1 MFRHS
6 LTSGRSR
13 RRTVGLAAAC
23 AAVVLLG
30 IGGGSA
36 TATPAATSPPSATS
50 TATGTVVLTTGEHLS
65 VRQSAGKTVI
75 ARSTSSVPYLT
86 RQIGADAYYFPAP
99 ALPYL
104 GSVLDQSLF
113 DVSYLAA
120 HPAVRLPVSLTFS
133 AGRTTVPGV
142 TITATSGSHATGYL
156 TADSA
161 VKFGQALFRQWVSDQ
176 STARSPSTLFGLS
189 RMSTATTP
197 VSGVHPNFPQET
209 EIVRLV
215 GPNGK
220 PLVGDVSVVNVDDAR
235 KYAGFTTTFGGE
247 SRISVPKG
255 HYAALGADF
264 TFDKKTGHITV
275 LLAASEF
282 TVSQNLQTATVDLR
296 TATASPSVRTPKPA
310 SVDSESFDIIRADRR
325 GSTFDVG
332 FGVNGGD
339 TLKVSP
345 IPRVTVGRLYA
356 ITSWSE
362 SAAPAGKQAY
372 TYDLS
377 FPYLGSIPAHLGET
391 VTSRQLAT
399 VHSAFYSDGTTR
411 QSAYGRGAIYPFQF
425 GGFASLAPLSTPQSL
440 TGYVYGGRGAVW
452 FAGLI
457 DNADQFSGFVSD
469 DLRVYKPGLT
479 YGEDWLRGPL
489 GPGVPEQVGSGA
501 FVCPACRTS
510 TELAFLLAPVT
521 DTTPGHFGDLDP
533 PLDPKGHV
541 ARLRVFQDGK
551 SIFDKFDYIG
561 ADLKVPAGEHTY
573 RVIDQV
579 DRTSG
584 GFATSTSAT
593 VDLTFRSSA
602 TDGAGLPAGWFCGTP
617 GSGRCSIL
625 PLMTTRVPLPTDLN
639 GVLPFG
645 TTHFDFTVGHIQGA
659 RAIAVTSAAF
669 EISTDGVHFTPVPV
683 TDLGGGN
690 YRAALT
696 EPSSARGRAV
706 SVRVHGTDA
715 AGGSIT
721 KTVLNAYTV
730 AGS

>member
-1 MFRHS
+1 MFRPS

-13 RRTVGLAAAC
+13 RCMVVLAAAS
-23 AAVVLLG
+23 AALALVG
-30 IGGGSA
+30 IGGASA
-36 TATPAATSPPSATS
+36 TATPAATSSSSAAP
-50 TATGTVVLTTGEHLS
+50 TATGTVVLPTGEHLS
-65 VRQSAGKTVI
+65 VRQRAGKTVI

-86 RQIGADAYYFPAP
+86 RQLGADAYYFPAP

-113 DVSYLAA
+113 DVTYLAA
-120 HPAVRLPVSLTFS
+120 HPAARLPVSLTFS
-133 AGRTTVPGV
+133 AGQTTVPGV

-156 TADSA
+156 TAGSA
-161 VKFGQALFRQWVSDQ
+161 AQFGQALFRQWVSDQ
-176 STARSPSTLFGLS
+176 RTGRSPSTLFGLS
-189 RMSTATTP
+189 RMSTNTTP
-197 VSGVHPNFPQET
+197 VSGVHPDFPQET
-209 EIVRLV
+209 EIIHLL

-220 PLVGDVSVVNVDDAR
+220 ALDGEVDVINVDDAR
-235 KYAGFTTTFGGE
+235 KYVGFTTTLGGE

-255 HYAALGADF
+255 HYAAIGSDF
-264 TFDKKTGHITV
+264 TYNEKTGRFTV
-275 LLAASEF
+275 LLAVTEF

-310 SVDSESFDIIRADRR
+310 SVDSESFDVIRADRR
-325 GSTFDVG
+325 GSSFDAG
-332 FGVNGGD
+332 FGFNGGN
-339 TLKVSP
+339 TLKISP
-345 IPRVTVGRLYA
+345 ISHVTVGHLDA

-362 SAAPAGKQAY
+362 SAAPAGQQAY

-377 FPYLGSIPAHLGET
+377 FPYLGSIPADLAET
-391 VTSRQLAT
+391 VTSSQLAT

-425 GGFASLAPLSTPQSL
+425 AGFATLAPLTTPQSR
-440 TGYVYGGRGAVW
+440 TAYVYGGPKAVW
-452 FAGLI
+452 FASLI

-469 DLRVYKPGLT
+469 DPRVYKPGRT
-479 YGEDWLRGPL
+479 YREDWLRGPL

-541 ARLRVFQDGK
+541 ARFRVFQDGK

-561 ADLKVPAGEHTY
+561 ADLRVPAGEHTY

-602 TDGAGLPAGWFCGTP
+602 GDGAPLPAGWICGTP

-625 PLMTTRVPLPTDLN
+625 PLLTTRVPLPTDLN

-645 TTHFDFTVGHIQGA
+645 TTHFDFTVSHIQGA
-659 RAIAVTSAAF
+659 HAIAVTSAAF
-669 EISTDGVHFTPVPV
+669 EISTDGVHFTSVPV

-696 EPSSARGRAV
+696 EPASARGRAV

-721 KTVLNAYTV
+721 KTVRNAYTV